1 MEEGFLK
8 RIIISFLTNQNR
20 IQRNNP
26 DFWKA
31 LLINLML
38 SAMVCVFLLFAIVDI
53 TLFDMKVESLINS
66 FAFIITLSVLYFFHR
81 TDNIRIS
88 ALTVVGVLSIVIL
101 LIVFRLSP
109 NYQIFIWTGI
119 LPPFAFFLLG
129 KRGGYIISFLFGA
142 ALAAYYVTVY
152 NDWEHQLFGLEGVF
166 NVSLAY
172 MALVIAIGFYE
183 ASRKEAF
190 DYMLEDI
197 EKRKKA
203 ELLLKSNEAHLY
215 EINATK
221 DKFMSIIA
229 HDLRSPFSTIL
240 GFSSIIQ
247 EQMQEQKHENIHEFA
262 SLIHTTSEQVMD
274 LLSNLQEWTKIQTG
288 RIQANPT
295 QFDLSGSVRNVIA
308 LFSLTLTQKEISI
321 HTNCPG
327 ETIVVADKN
336 MIHTVL
342 RNLISNAIKFT
353 NPGGNIFISVVV
365 NPDELFISVKDDGI
379 GIKSETLE
387 RLFHQEVI
395 HSTPG
400 TQNETGSGF
409 GLLLCQEF
417 IEIQGGRIWAESEA
431 GMGSAFYFTI
441 PLLHTLYPI

>member
-8 RIIISFLTNQNR
+8 QKINRFLTNQNR
-20 IQRNNP
+20 IQRDSP
-26 DFWKA
+26 DFWKTF
-31 LLINLML
+31 LINLML
-38 SAMVCVFLLFAIVDI
+38 LAMASVFLLFAIVDI
-53 TLFDMKVESLINS
+53 TFFDLRIEALINL
-66 FAFIITLSVLYFFHR
+66 FACIISLSILYFFHR
-81 TDNIRIS
+81 TDNIWIS
-88 ALTVVGVLSIVIL
+88 AFAVVGVLSMVIL
-101 LIVFRLSP
+101 LIVFQLSP
-109 NYQIFIWTGI
+109 NYQIFIWIGI

-129 KRGGYIISFLFGA
+129 KKRGYIVSSVFGA
-142 ALAAYYVTVY
+142 TIAVYYLTKY
-152 NDWEHQLFGLEGVF
+152 SSWEHQLFGLEGVF

-172 MALVIAIGFYE
+172 LGLVIATGFYE
-183 ASRKEAF
+183 TSRKEAF

-203 ELLLKSNEAHLY
+203 ELQLKSNEAHLY

-221 DKFMSIIA
+221 DKFMSIIS

-247 EQMQEQKHENIHEFA
+247 EQMQEQKHENIYEFA

-274 LLSNLQEWTKIQTG
+274 LLSNLLEWTKIQTG

-353 NPGGNIFISVVV
+353 NLGGNIFISVVV
-365 NPDELFISVKDDGI
+365 NPDELFVSVKDDGI